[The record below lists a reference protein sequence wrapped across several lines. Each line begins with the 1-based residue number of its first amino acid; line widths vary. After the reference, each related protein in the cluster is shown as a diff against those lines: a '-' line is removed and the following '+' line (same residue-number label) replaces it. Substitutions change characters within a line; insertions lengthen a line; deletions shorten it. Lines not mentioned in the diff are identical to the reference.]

1 MDRWR
6 PSRRQLL
13 ALPAAV
19 ALALLAGVAIGIGPP
34 YPQPVDDQAVYDR
47 ADLLS
52 PDVEAALEARIDEI
66 ETRSGAELV
75 VYTEHNTDIT
85 EDQNLENARALMDQ
99 WGVGRAGFDDG
110 LVIMVAKDPD
120 PGETRI
126 SLFGGAGFLGAYAN
140 EDALNTIIDSDLIPP
155 ARSGDW
161 DSALLAT
168 VDALDARITPSATGW
183 LGTLRT
189 LNSLLGLVLAPIALV
204 LTLGAAWWRWRREGD
219 DPELIDSP
227 SILMAGPPAEMT
239 PPLATVVRQG
249 KATQHSVNT
258 ALLDLARG
266 GRISFLNLDRVAS
279 ARSDSEPDPLL
290 DPAILVHR
298 DAGGEPLPVPQR
310 KAWDA
315 IRSLGGGDDRLSRQ
329 SLWRLNG
336 ELRDV
341 QRSLEAEAVRL
352 GWMTRLPTP
361 SIGGSARIGIAEIVV
376 GGLAVW
382 LGFSIPMSGAT
393 LLGAALVVGGIGS
406 LGFAQVMS
414 QRTKAGAYVDAML
427 KAYRRTLAKTLEQAR
442 NMGEVVAEPTVRVLA
457 DTPDKAVVWGIAL
470 GLHDEVAEV
479 LARGL
484 ADYRATGG
492 TAGSAYY
499 PVWLGS
505 GGGSS
510 GADAELA
517 GSEGVV
523 SGSGSI
529 FSGSGL
535 PDIGGMFNALGSIGS
550 TPASSSSSSGGGGFG
565 GGGSSGGGGASGSV

>member
-6 PSRRQLL
+6 PSRPLL
-13 ALPAAV
+13 ALPAGV
-19 ALALLAGVAIGIGPP
+19 ALALVAGVAIAIGPP
-34 YPQPVDDQAVYDR
+34 YPEPVEDQAVYDG

-52 PDVEAALEARIDEI
+52 PDVETALEAQIDEV
-66 ETRSGAELV
+66 EARSGAELV
-75 VYTEHNTDIT
+75 IYTEHNTNIT
-85 EDQNLENARALMDQ
+85 EDENLENARTLMDQ

-110 LVIMVAKDPD
+110 LVIMIAKDPD

-140 EDALNTIIDSDLIPP
+140 EDALNGIIDSQLIPP
-155 ARSGDW
+155 AREGDW
-161 DSALLAT
+161 NGALLAT

-183 LGTLRT
+183 LGTLRIA
-189 LNSLLGLVLAPIALV
+189 NSMLGLVGAPLALAI
-204 LTLGAAWWRWRREGD
+204 TLGTAWWRWRREGD
-219 DPELIDSP
+219 DPDLVDSP

-258 ALLDLARG
+258 TLLDLARS

-298 DAGGEPLPVPQR
+298 EADDEQLAGPQR
-310 KAWDA
+310 EAWDTV
-315 IRSLGGGDDRLSRQ
+315 RRLGGSDGRLARE

-336 ELRDV
+336 RLSDV
-341 QRSLEAEAVRL
+341 QRELEAEAVRL

-361 SIGGSARIGIAEIVV
+361 SIGRAARIGIVEIVV

-382 LGFSIPMSGAT
+382 LGFSVPMSGAT
-393 LLGAALVVGGIGS
+393 LLGTAMVVGGVGS

-414 QRTKAGAYVDAML
+414 QRTKPGAYVDAML
-427 KAYRRTLAKTLEQAR
+427 KAYRRTLAKTLEGAR
-442 NMGEVVAEPTVRVLA
+442 NMGEVVAEPTVRMLA

-470 GLHDEVAEV
+470 GLHAQVAEV

-510 GADAELA
+510 ESDAGLTA
-517 GSEGVV
+517 SDGVV
-523 SGSGSI
+523 SGGGSI
-529 FSGSGL
+529 FSGSGM
-535 PDIGGMFNALGSIGS
+535 PDIGGMFNALGSLGS